1 MSKDKL
7 IEAIHL
13 HSTPAFQR
21 HRKQS
26 ASLEIATPG
35 PMNISSP
42 ESVNAIAAGQQ
53 QGPGLKELTE
63 LPSSYGQTR
72 LTLMGIDP
80 FWIHAYWEVTPPDHE
95 AAMARLGPERA
106 SAHWI
111 LRFYDVTYI
120 DFDGTNAHGWF
131 DQPVDPSA
139 RNWYVNLWS
148 SEKTYC
154 ADLGALAPSG
164 RFERACRSNF
174 VHTPRA
180 DESPHYQPEWLHVEG
195 GFDKVERAT
204 MSPPRESPEAVAD
217 SPPLARTEPLSMT
230 EAVAAPEPE
239 PAPRTSAPRASDEST
254 QLVTEADIRKYY
266 GVLLRLARAAGASE
280 PATLGNQAGAAR
292 AVAQNGSGKTGPGS
306 AWHEVRGDSTPTLG
320 SFGSGS
326 WAPTEHAAVDL
337 KLNAEMVISG
347 RAQPDQA
354 VQVNGQWLKVNTDG
368 TFSVRL
374 ALPLR
379 E

>member
-13 HSTPAFQR
+13 HSPPAFQR

-26 ASLEIATPG
+26 ASLEIATPA
-35 PMNISSP
+35 P
-42 ESVNAIAAGQQ
+42 AGQQ
-53 QGPGLKELTE
+53 QGSGLKELTE

-195 GFDKVERAT
+195 GFDKVASAT
-204 MSPPRESPEAVAD
+204 TLPASESPVSVGD
-217 SPPLARTEPLSMT
+217 CPPLAQAELPI
-230 EAVAAPEPE
+230 
-239 PAPRTSAPRASDEST
+239 SDESAL
-254 QLVTEADIRKYY
+254 QVIDVDICKDS
-266 GVLLRLARAAGASE
+266 GDLSPPVAGASE
-280 PATLGNQAGAAR
+280 RAALGNR
-292 AVAQNGSGKTGPGS
+292 ADPAPAVPRDRSGGTRPGS

-320 SFGSGS
+320 SFGSAS
-326 WAPTEHAAVDL
+326 WAPTEHAAMDL
-337 KLNAEMVISG
+337 KLNAEMITSG
-347 RAQPDQA
+347 RAQPGQA
-354 VQVNGQWLKVNTDG
+354 VQVNGQWLKVDTDG
-368 TFSVRL
+368 TSSMRL
-374 ALPLR
+374 TLPLGK
-379 E
+379 